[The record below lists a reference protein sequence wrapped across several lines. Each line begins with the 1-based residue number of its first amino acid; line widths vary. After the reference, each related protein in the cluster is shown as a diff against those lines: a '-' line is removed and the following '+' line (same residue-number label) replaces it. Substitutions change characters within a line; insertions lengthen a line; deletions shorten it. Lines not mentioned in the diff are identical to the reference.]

1 MDHDF
6 NNSWTENNIIKT
18 MFWNKGL
25 RNVILLNLVFC
36 IACNI
41 N

>member
-6 NNSWTENNIIKT
+6 NNSWTVSNIIKT

-25 RNVILLNLVFC
+25 RNVALFI
-36 IACNI
+36 
-41 N
+41 